1 MILQQWVP
9 LTTWGSGVKF
19 EYPISYS
26 YTEDLTIAFYSN
38 ELCFT
43 EDQDLCI
50 RLVLTTLEIARVLD
64 LNKKAQ
70 GQEHSS
76 IECDDKSHFKLTIY
90 LDTALGYRES
100 KSMHL
105 WRIWECPIK
114 MCVFVRHTL
123 MGLGM
128 SIQGLFFNKDTL
140 YRDQNV
146 PLRLDA
152 HTFENALSFFISS
165 SCLQR

>member
-1 MILQQWVP
+1 MIKGIWQLHSIQMQ
-9 LTTWGSGVKF
+9 
-19 EYPISYS
+19 
-26 YTEDLTIAFYSN
+26 
-38 ELCFT
+38 LCVT

-50 RLVLTTLEIARVLD
+50 GLVLTTLEIARVLD

-70 GQEHSS
+70 GLDHSS

-90 LDTALGYRES
+90 LNTALGYKES

-123 MGLGM
+123 MGFGM
-128 SIQGLFFNKDTL
+128 SNQGLFFNKDTL

-152 HTFENALSFFISS
+152 HTFENALSFFISN

>member
-1 MILQQWVP
+1 MFIW
-9 LTTWGSGVKF
+9 
-19 EYPISYS
+19 ISK
-26 YTEDLTIAFYSN
+26 
-38 ELCFT
+38 
-43 EDQDLCI
+43 
-50 RLVLTTLEIARVLD
+50 VLN

-70 GQEHSS
+70 GLEHSS
-76 IECDDKSHFKLTIY
+76 IECDDKSYFKLTIY
-90 LDTALGYRES
+90 LNAALGYRES

-123 MGLGM
+123 MGFGM
-128 SIQGLFFNKDTL
+128 SNQGLFFNKDTL

-152 HTFENALSFFISS
+152 HTFENALSFFISN

>member
-1 MILQQWVP
+1 MFIW
-9 LTTWGSGVKF
+9 
-19 EYPISYS
+19 IS
-26 YTEDLTIAFYSN
+26 
-38 ELCFT
+38 
-43 EDQDLCI
+43 
-50 RLVLTTLEIARVLD
+50 RVLD

-70 GQEHSS
+70 GLEHSS

-90 LDTALGYRES
+90 LNTALGCRES

-105 WRIWECPIK
+105 WRISECPIK

-123 MGLGM
+123 MRSGM
-128 SIQGLFFNKDTL
+128 SNQGLFFNKDTL

-146 PLRLDA
+146 PLRPDA
-152 HTFENALSFFISS
+152 HTFENALSFFISN